1 MSSLFYSIILISGE
15 PPRKMRKS
23 LTRSKGDASGEWLGK
38 ILKQQLYISK
48 AWIPLSRTIQKRR
61 WKLIDYVHKKDSS
74 LNIRTAVFGT
84 KDKGRRQRAS
94 EGEQRRKK
102 REMLHE
108 HM

>member
-15 PPRKMRKS
+15 PPRKIRKS
-23 LTRSKGDASGEWLGK
+23 LTLDASGECLGK
-38 ILKQQLYISK
+38 ILKQQLCISK

-61 WKLIDYVHKKDSS
+61 WELIDYVHKKDSS
-74 LNIRTAVFGT
+74 LNIRNAVFGT
-84 KDKGRRQRAS
+84 KDKGRRQKAS

-102 REMLHE
+102 REMLHK